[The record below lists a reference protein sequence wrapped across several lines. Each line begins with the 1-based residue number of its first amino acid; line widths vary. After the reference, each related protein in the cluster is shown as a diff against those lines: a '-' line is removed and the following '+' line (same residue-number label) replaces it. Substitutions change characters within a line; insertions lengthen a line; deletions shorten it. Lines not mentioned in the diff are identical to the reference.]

1 MNKEMSAWEEWQ
13 AEVVRQVRFKYDHE
27 AIKKELSA
35 HYEDHVKDLERIGL
49 ETAEAEERAL
59 AAMGDAE
66 EVGKGLDAAHKP
78 LWGWL
83 WQLSR
88 VVIWTGFLLTLLMVT
103 NFSWSARLIWSIENT
118 FAPEGDLGGYE
129 TWADY
134 WQAAGYTYGG
144 PLRQHQSV
152 EMGDYTLSLI
162 RGQWWEKDGQREA
175 MAVLRVRP
183 RLYWYGKPEE
193 ALDDLHLTLST
204 KTMTP
209 EDQRGTII
217 LDSSPEAEEAR
228 EEGFCVTGAN
238 YVMPSSKNPREH
250 FGKPSDDLTSRYL
263 FLQVTTD
270 TAPEWMELSHPYG
283 GNDWAYRLLWEVEE

>member
-204 KTMTP
+204 KAMTP
-209 EDQRGTII
+209 EDRRGKIT

-228 EEGFCVTGAN
+228 EIGYCVIDAN
-238 YVMPSSKNPREH
+238 YVKSSAKRPNEH
-250 FGKPSDDLTSRYL
+250 FGMPSDDLTSRYL
-263 FLQVTTD
+263 FVNVTTD

-283 GNDWAYRLLWEVEE
+283 GDDWAYRLWWEVEE

>member
-1 MNKEMSAWEEWQ
+1 MNEKFSAWCG
-13 AEVVRQVRFKYDHE
+13 EVLTFVRFKYDHE
-27 AIKKELSA
+27 AIQKELSD
-35 HYEDHVKDLERIGL
+35 HYEDHVKDLERIGY
-49 ETAEAEERAL
+49 ETELAQERAL
-59 AAMGDAE
+59 VAMGDAA

-88 VVIWTGFLLTLLMVT
+88 VVIWTGFLLTLFVVT
-103 NFSWSARLIWSIENT
+103 NFGGGARLFWSIENT

-129 TWADY
+129 TWAEY
-134 WQAAGYTYGG
+134 WQEEGYTYGG
-144 PLRQHQSV
+144 PLRQHQTV
-152 EMGDYTLSLI
+152 EAGDYTLSLV

-175 MAVLRVRP
+175 MAVLRVCP

-193 ALDDLHLTLST
+193 ALDDLYLTLST

-250 FGKPSDDLTSRYL
+250 FGMPSDDLTSRYL

-270 TAPEWMELSHPYG
+270 TDPEWMELSHPYG
-283 GNDWAYRLLWEVEE
+283 GDDWAYRLWWEVEK

>member
-88 VVIWTGFLLTLLMVT
+88 VVIWTGFLLTLFVVT
-103 NFSWSARLIWSIENT
+103 NFGGGARLFWSIENT

-144 PLRQHQSV
+144 PLRQHQTV
-152 EMGDYTLSLI
+152 EAGDYTLSLV

-250 FGKPSDDLTSRYL
+250 FGMPSDDLTSRYL

-270 TAPEWMELSHPYG
+270 TAPEWMELRHPYG
-283 GNDWAYRLLWEVEE
+283 GDDWAYRLWWEVEK